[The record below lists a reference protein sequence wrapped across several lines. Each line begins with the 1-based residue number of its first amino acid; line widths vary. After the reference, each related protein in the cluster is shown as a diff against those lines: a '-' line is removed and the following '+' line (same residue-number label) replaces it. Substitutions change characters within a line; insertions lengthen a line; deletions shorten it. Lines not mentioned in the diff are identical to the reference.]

1 MPIQSTVEQ
10 ANKTIVSRATG
21 HITLQDLTDHF
32 ASVWVGPQNAGFSEI
47 FDWTDVDHIDLSV
60 AELRNFAGPANAFY
74 DDSSP
79 SKLAIITTGRRGT
92 RMAQLYRNFRE
103 MRGGK
108 DPEIQVFSDMASA
121 RVWLGI
127 P

>member
-21 HITLQDLTDHF
+21 HITLKDLTDHL

-47 FDWTDVDHIDLSV
+47 FDWTGVDRIDVSA
-60 AELRNFAGPANAFY
+60 AELRNLAGPANAFY
-74 DDSSP
+74 DESSG
-79 SKLAIITTGRRGT
+79 SKLAIIAPGRRGA

-103 MRGGK
+103 GRGGTAP
-108 DPEIQVFSDMASA
+108 DIQAFSDMASA
-121 RVWLGI
+121 RAWLGI

>member
-10 ANKTIVSRATG
+10 RNRTIVSRATG
-21 HITLQDLTDHF
+21 HITLQDLTNHL
-32 ASVWVGPQNAGFSEI
+32 ASLWVGPENAGFNEI
-47 FDWTDVDHIDLSV
+47 FDWSDVDQIDVSM

-79 SKLAIITTGRRGT
+79 SKLAIIAPGRRGA
-92 RMAQLYRNFRE
+92 RMAQQYRNFRE

-108 DPEIQVFSDMASA
+108 DPEIEVFPDMASA
-121 RVWLGI
+121 RAWLEI
-127 P
+127 E